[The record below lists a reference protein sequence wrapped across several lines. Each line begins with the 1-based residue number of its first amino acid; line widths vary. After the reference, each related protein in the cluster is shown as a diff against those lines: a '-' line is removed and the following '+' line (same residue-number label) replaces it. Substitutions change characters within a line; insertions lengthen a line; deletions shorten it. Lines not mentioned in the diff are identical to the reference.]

1 MKDFEVS
8 AEPVQDWL
16 SKTEKMVHESTN
28 RLYDLPAKRREQQKL
43 QVMNPWPVWSSFR
56 SEAGGTLKLDDAVL
70 RLGAPFPEFRA
81 PAFLWGVIC
90 PVLEPYT
97 VCSLEII
104 TPLGHVYYSPVLVSA
119 VLRPKL
125 CLLCA
130 LPQPLNSDL
139 LVLFSLSLRK

>member
-16 SKTEKMVHESTN
+16 SKTEKMVQAAIACMICQPRDENS
-28 RLYDLPAKRREQQKL
+28 RSCRWPSPSVWPAFQIRGIPEHPGVRRCCLEIRCTLSWVQ
-43 QVMNPWPVWSSFR
+43 SS
-56 SEAGGTLKLDDAVL
+56 
-70 RLGAPFPEFRA
+70 
-81 PAFLWGVIC
+81 AFLWGVIC
-90 PVLEPYT
+90 PVLEPSI

-104 TPLGHVYYSPVLVSA
+104 TPLGHVYYSQGLFTSGSWGQ
-119 VLRPKL
+119 KL
-125 CLLCA
+125 CLPCA